1 MRTRTTTDEPSPI
14 ACSFCGK
21 NKDLVKKVIAGPG
34 VYICDEC
41 IDLCNQIIV
50 EEAGVPAKLTQ
61 PEAPVDEALDQMVA
75 LHRSREQVDKEVA
88 AAIRALR
95 NRGVTWTKLGAA
107 LGISRQS
114 AWERYSGEE

>member
-1 MRTRTTTDEPSPI
+1 MTPRAATPKTPM

-21 NKDLVKKVIAGPG
+21 GKDDVKKLVAGPG

-41 IDLCNQIIV
+41 IDLCVEIID
-50 EEAGVPAKLTQ
+50 EESDGPAGVRG
-61 PEAPVDEALDQMVA
+61 PELPIDEAVDRMVA
-75 LHRSREQVDKEVA
+75 LHASREQVDREVA
-88 AAIRALR
+88 SSVRALR
-95 NRGVTWTKLGAA
+95 NRGVTWTRIGAG

>member
-1 MRTRTTTDEPSPI
+1 M
-14 ACSFCGK
+14 
-21 NKDLVKKVIAGPG
+21 VKKIIAGPG

-41 IDLCNQIIV
+41 IELCNEII
-50 EEAGVPAKLTQ
+50 EEETGEPAKLTL
-61 PEAPVDEALDQMVA
+61 PEAPVDQALDQMVA

-88 AAIRALR
+88 AAVRALR
-95 NRGVTWTKLGAA
+95 DRGVTWTKLGAA